1 MPTFRTLR
9 CANAQL
15 YIAATL
21 IVLAAAAYVLCT
33 KDPLW
38 QQITAILAAIITPI
52 WTAYY
57 AFLRI
62 TVDTTGVTRR
72 SLTGSTRIT
81 WQEHPTATLHETNNQ
96 AVTSCTITL
105 QSGQRSIRISSDVFP
120 LDSVQELARELA
132 ECKLLP

>member
-62 TVDTTGVTRR
+62 TVDTIGVTRR
-72 SLTGSTRIT
+72 SLTGSTKESRIGLSDDIQCLVRQCST
-81 WQEHPTATLHETNNQ
+81 VFLKAF
-96 AVTSCTITL
+96 VSCFTID
-105 QSGQRSIRISSDVFP
+105 IFKVN
-120 LDSVQELARELA
+120 V
-132 ECKLLP
+132 K